1 MSSDKNDSGTSKQ
14 DLKDA
19 LERLKRAVKEASV
32 DLLSL
37 EVDSVLAPNISG
49 VYPLDDVGFLHE
61 TCGNLVEFFDISE
74 AKKKKLSEIQKPL
87 LNDSSFKTLKDLC
100 DKDELTNGDDRIK
113 IKKLRDDLK
122 VCLDHKTTDN
132 LDRTQSHE
140 RSEYR
145 RYLHYLQKY
154 LDLHCSSEWDWE
166 EGMLKG
172 REHQQLRTLWE
183 LVDAAYIYAQ
193 TVMQLDGDIVFR
205 INERLFTESWSN
217 ADELMQAHRL
227 NVEAGTKYRNE
238 LINTFVQVIRT
249 LTGAIFHR

>member
-1 MSSDKNDSGTSKQ
+1 MNSAKENSGTSKQ

-49 VYPLDDVGFLHE
+49 VYPDNDVGFLHQ
-61 TCGNLVEFFDISE
+61 TCGNLVEFFDIPE
-74 AKKKKLSEIQKPL
+74 VKKKKLSEIQTL
-87 LNDSSFKTLKDLC
+87 LKESSIKKLKDLC
-100 DKDELTNGDDRIK
+100 KKELVNGDDKIK
-113 IKKLRDDLK
+113 IKKLRQDLK
-122 VCLDHKTTDN
+122 TCLDHKTPDD
-132 LDRTQSHE
+132 LDRKQSYE

-154 LDLHCSSEWDWE
+154 LDLHCSSEWEWE

-205 INERLFTESWSN
+205 INERLFTESGSN

-238 LINTFVQVIRT
+238 LINTFVQVLRT
-249 LTGAIFHR
+249 LTGALFHR